1 MDWNWEFFWLGIQN
15 TMKNAVF
22 IALNLLFQVQEGQI
36 RAKEA
41 PEFCGVYMA
50 ILTLDGSPIPNF
62 CCILNYFLWK
72 ILEILRNALFQL
84 LY

>member
-1 MDWNWEFFWLGIQN
+1 LGIQN

-62 CCILNYFLWK
+62 
-72 ILEILRNALFQL
+72 L
-84 LY
+84 LYFELFLMKNS